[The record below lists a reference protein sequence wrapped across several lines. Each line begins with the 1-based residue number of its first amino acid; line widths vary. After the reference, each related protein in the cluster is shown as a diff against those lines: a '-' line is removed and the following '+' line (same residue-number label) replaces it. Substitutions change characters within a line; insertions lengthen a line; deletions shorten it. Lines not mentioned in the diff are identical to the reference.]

1 CLQGG
6 KARSGPDGEL
16 SLDLGYGRDDAT
28 VVAVVSDEKDGA
40 SGSEVALFCAK
51 LALGLLDVVKASLGF
66 DDRIEI
72 VGRDCR
78 DAVGGAQLAGDGE
91 RAPRPP
97 RADGSESGREPLKQR
112 DMALV
117 SNRRSDRVYP

>member
-1 CLQGG
+1 V
-6 KARSGPDGEL
+6 AR
-16 SLDLGYGRDDAT
+16 
-28 VVAVVSDEKDGA
+28 VSDEKDGA
-40 SGSEVALFCAK
+40 RGSEVALFCAK

-78 DAVGGAQLAGDGE
+78 DAVGTSRISGE
-91 RAPRPP
+91 RDRDLGLS
-97 RADGSESGREPLKQR
+97 RDVGSESGGEPLKQR